1 MSNTWRQVSARLRA
15 LATYRFALMIGAAF
29 VFTLLAMAMM
39 AVLAFMPWPEGAAEA
54 RVNQLGWLVL
64 MMGSGMILT
73 LLALAW
79 GELSSASISL
89 PNGTSLSVD
98 FGDEDEPEREERP
111 RRRYRKGGADDAR
124 Y

>member
-54 RVNQLGWLVL
+54 RVNQLGWL
-64 MMGSGMILT
+64 GMILT